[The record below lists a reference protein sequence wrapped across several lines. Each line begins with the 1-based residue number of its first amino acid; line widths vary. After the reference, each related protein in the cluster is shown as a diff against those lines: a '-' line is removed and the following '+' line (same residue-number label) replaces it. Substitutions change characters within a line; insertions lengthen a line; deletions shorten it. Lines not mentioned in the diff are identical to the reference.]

1 MKKNILASALVVG
14 GLALSSLASA
24 ATVTTSF
31 SLGPTTTELNNGNST
46 GIFNQFNSSLGTLTG
61 VTIDLTGLS
70 VSTTSLHNNASGS
83 QTFKYTSTL
92 DWSFDI
98 FAGSGNIYD
107 AFTTVLATTGN
118 NTAYLKTV
126 GTNVTLAAGA
136 NLNLGTRTETYDYS
150 TNDTLLTGVTLSDF
164 IGTGTLGIGCN
175 TATTS
180 SFTGGGGNILANQT
194 TTGSCSGLITYT
206 YTEGSPV
213 PEPASLIIMGIG
225 FFGMAAL
232 RKRRYS

>member
-31 SLGPTTTELNNGNST
+31 SLGPTTTELTDANAT
-46 GIFNQFNSSLGTLTG
+46 GVFNQFNSSLGTLTG

-70 VSTTSLHNNASGS
+70 VSTTSLTNNASGS
-83 QTFKYTSTL
+83 QTFKYTSSL
-92 DWSFDI
+92 DWNFDI
-98 FAGSGNIYD
+98 FSGSGNLYYG
-107 AFTTVLATTGN
+107 FTTILATTGN
-118 NTAYLKTV
+118 NTAYLKTA
-126 GTNVTLAAGA
+126 GTNVTLASHGT
-136 NLNLGTRTETYDYS
+136 LNLGTRTETYDYS
-150 TNDTLLTGVTLSDF
+150 TNDTALTGVTLSDF
-164 IGTGTLGIGCN
+164 IGTGTLGIGC
-175 TATTS
+175 TTS
-180 SFTGGGGNILANQT
+180 TGSLFQGGGGNINATQT